1 MNEQLADAVERAAVD
16 STLPTRYQVIAGRY
30 PFEYLTITHWTE
42 D

>member
-1 MNEQLADAVERAAVD
+1 MNDHLIEAVGTAPATYRVD
-16 STLPTRYQVIAGRY
+16 TWEY